1 MSLPEPKPNAW
12 ALVTGASSGIGVEL
26 ARGLARRGHSVILV
40 ARRTDRLETL
50 AAELR
55 EFGVEVRVE
64 SADLADAEARARLLA
79 TLAELDVSVLCNN
92 AGLGS
97 VGDVVSLDAGSELNQ
112 VAVNVTAVA
121 ELTYALLPRLVSRG
135 SGAILMVGS
144 TAGYQ
149 PMAGQATYA
158 ATKAFVNSFSQG
170 LWQELRGTGVT
181 CTLLAPGPIA
191 TEFNQVAGYGKND
204 SRIASISLTAADC
217 AAAALEGMDRGRRVV
232 VPGKLAKL
240 AVASSS
246 LSPTRLT
253 LPIMQLAVAALH

>member
-121 ELTYALLPRLVSRG
+121 ELTYALLPRMVSRG

-149 PMAGQATYA
+149 PMPGQTTYA
-158 ATKAFVNSFSQG
+158 ATKASCTISRAVLRSFVS
-170 LWQELRGTGVT
+170 
-181 CTLLAPGPIA
+181 
-191 TEFNQVAGYGKND
+191 
-204 SRIASISLTAADC
+204 ASA
-217 AAAALEGMDRGRRVV
+217 
-232 VPGKLAKL
+232 
-240 AVASSS
+240 
-246 LSPTRLT
+246 
-253 LPIMQLAVAALH
+253 

>member
-121 ELTYALLPRLVSRG
+121 ELTYALLPRMVSRG

-149 PMAGQATYA
+149 PMPGQTTYA
-158 ATKAFVNSFSQG
+158 ATKAFVNTFAQG

-204 SRIASISLTAADC
+204 ARIASISLTAADC
-217 AAAALEGMDRGRRVV
+217 ATAALEGMARGRRVV

-240 AVASSS
+240 AVVSSS
-246 LSPTRLT
+246 LTPTRVT
-253 LPIMQLAVAALH
+253 LPIMRRAVAALH